1 MSSTT
6 GRMLNDS
13 EVNQVSALFPSI
25 TTKKEPD
32 SLSFLTLITKLR
44 VVTQYWCS
52 TFCKIPLP
60 RGKGLNRNDAIPL
73 IVVSPK

>member
-25 TTKKEPD
+25 TT
-32 SLSFLTLITKLR
+32 
-44 VVTQYWCS
+44 Q
-52 TFCKIPLP
+52 
-60 RGKGLNRNDAIPL
+60 KGT
-73 IVVSPK
+73 